1 MIDRIEFALSEAL
14 TALRRNGM
22 MTAAAITTCAIALF
36 LFGGLG
42 SAYVSLSSYLHA
54 LQYEIAI
61 MVPLKPTT
69 LRSEAEAMTRRIR
82 EIDGVQEAR
91 FAPKEAV
98 WKEWTSQPG
107 LEKWRTTANPLPDQI
122 KVLLKDLNK
131 GNTVIEKI
139 KQMPEYDPK
148 RRIRDAS
155 PERERV
161 GFLIG
166 FVRLFG
172 GLLSVAS
179 LVTAGTLIF
188 NTVYLTVIA
197 RRQQIQIMSLLGASR
212 STIRWPFLLEGV
224 IQGCAG
230 GLAAGLLLW
239 GCAAYIGSRT
249 RDFLSS
255 NSPSVAGI
263 GTGTLILFLIAVGA
277 LLGILSAGLSVR
289 KHLRYEG

>member
-1 MIDRIEFALSEAL
+1 MIGRIEFALSEAL

-82 EIDGVQEAR
+82 EIDGVQDAR

-107 LEKWRTTANPLPDQI
+107 MEKWRTTANPLPDQI

-131 GNTVIEKI
+131 GNAVIEKI

-179 LVTAGTLIF
+179 LLTAGTLIF
-188 NTVYLTVIA
+188 NTV
-197 RRQQIQIMSLLGASR
+197 SLLGASR

-255 NSPSVAGI
+255 NAPSAAGI
-263 GTGTLILFLIAVGA
+263 GTSTLILFLIVVGA